1 MRRPLALLLLA
12 GLLGSA
18 GCAQVRPW
26 ERGVQADRRM
36 RAAPCPE
43 RAAAREHVH
52 AVREGAQG
60 ASNAQGSGCGCD

>member
-1 MRRPLALLLLA
+1 MKRPLALMLLV

-18 GCAQVRPW
+18 GCATVPPW
-26 ERGVQADRRM
+26 QRGVLADRRM
-36 RAAPCPE
+36 RAAPCAE

-60 ASNAQGSGCGCD
+60 GGNAQGSGCGCD